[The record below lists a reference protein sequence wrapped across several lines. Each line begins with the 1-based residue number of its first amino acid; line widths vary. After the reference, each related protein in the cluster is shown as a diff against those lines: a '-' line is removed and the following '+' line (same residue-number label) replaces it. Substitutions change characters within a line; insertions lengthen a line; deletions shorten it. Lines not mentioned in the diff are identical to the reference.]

1 MLSED
6 IFEIE
11 LYSNFHNII
20 VYGINY
26 FVESKPTML

>member
-11 LYSNFHNII
+11 LYSNFLNII

-26 FVESKPTML
+26 FVESKPAML